1 MARGRKKTSDAR
13 RKNVVVRF
21 QESEALNIQE
31 VANAQ
36 GKAVSAFIRDVVL
49 GSINPKQENV

>member
-1 MARGRKKTSDAR
+1 MARGRKKTSDAK

-21 QESEALNIQE
+21 QESEALDIQE

-36 GKAVSAFIRDVVL
+36 GKAVSVFIREVVL
-49 GSINPKQENV
+49 RSINPRQENV

>member
-1 MARGRKKTSDAR
+1 MARGRKKSIDAK

-31 VANAQ
+31 AAKAQ
-36 GKAVSAFIRDVVL
+36 GKAVSVFIRELVL
-49 GSINPKQENV
+49 GSINPRQ